1 MERTWKWN
9 TCRAFLN
16 TVAVAERASVWLPSS
31 LWPETFLPISQEES
45 AWKSPPQ
52 LLLLTGVYIHTL
64 GFSFLIERI
73 HHLPKARSLQ
83 LDLRGHFCRFSPFAL
98 PNPIDFFSLPFGCAD
113 LHFFQNFKNWNT
125 FEHPY
130 LLPPFVSTP
139 LKQNSRNLSDV
150 YNSIGSFYSLCPKIF
165 VTKYS
170 LSHLAFLEIF
180 KIKVINDFHFDYIY
194 MKISYVIY
202 YIFIY

>member
-1 MERTWKWN
+1 MHLCGSHLHPHERHSFPYHKKRVRQSAHLNFCSSQACISTHWGFPFLLKGHTTFPKPDLCNWTWGAIFVDFLLSYYPIPLIFLS
-9 TCRAFLN
+9 AF
-16 TVAVAERASVWLPSS
+16 WLCW
-31 LWPETFLPISQEES
+31 LTF
-45 AWKSPPQ
+45 
-52 LLLLTGVYIHTL
+52 
-64 GFSFLIERI
+64 
-73 HHLPKARSLQ
+73 
-83 LDLRGHFCRFSPFAL
+83 
-98 PNPIDFFSLPFGCAD
+98 
-113 LHFFQNFKNWNT
+113 FFQNFKNWNT

-150 YNSIGSFYSLCPKIF
+150 YNIIGSFYSLCPKIC

-202 YIFIY
+202 YIFIH